1 MFGTDWPGVPSVAE
15 NVRTLVGLGLPED
28 VLTGV
33 LSGNAIKLMPSL
45 A

>member
-1 MFGTDWPGVPSVAE
+1 VAA
-15 NVRTLVGLGLPED
+15 NVRTLIGLGLPAD
-28 VLTGV
+28 VLSGV